1 MNKPKQLTFP
11 WNKNT
16 KVTFNNFYIDP
27 KNINLV
33 MDLKD
38 VTINDDFF
46 IYGVS
51 NSGKTY
57 LQQSLCNFFQ
67 QLDKSSIYIPLNE
80 AIKYGVNI
88 LDSIENIDLIC
99 IDNLELIEKNLEW
112 QIAIFNLINNTV
124 LSNSKLFFTVSK
136 DNGSLNF
143 SMPDLD
149 SRIKK
154 MQSYELFEVQE
165 NNISAALQH
174 IAKSR
179 LINLGEAETRYL
191 LKYSTRSISYL
202 TKILDKLDNTSMELK
217 RKITIPLIKEF
228 I

>member
-1 MNKPKQLTFP
+1 
-11 WNKNT
+11 
-16 KVTFNNFYIDP
+16 
-27 KNINLV
+27 
-33 MDLKD
+33 
-38 VTINDDFF
+38 
-46 IYGVS
+46 
-51 NSGKTY
+51 
-57 LQQSLCNFFQ
+57 
-67 QLDKSSIYIPLNE
+67 
-80 AIKYGVNI
+80 
-88 LDSIENIDLIC
+88 
-99 IDNLELIEKNLEW
+99 
-112 QIAIFNLINNTV
+112 
-124 LSNSKLFFTVSK
+124 
-136 DNGSLNF
+136 
-143 SMPDLD
+143 MPDLD

-179 LINLGEAETRYL
+179 SINLGEAETRYL

>member
-1 MNKPKQLTFP
+1 M
-11 WNKNT
+11 
-16 KVTFNNFYIDP
+16 
-27 KNINLV
+27 
-33 MDLKD
+33 
-38 VTINDDFF
+38 
-46 IYGVS
+46 
-51 NSGKTY
+51 
-57 LQQSLCNFFQ
+57 
-67 QLDKSSIYIPLNE
+67 NE
-80 AIKYGVNI
+80 ALNYGVNI

-179 LINLGEAETRYL
+179 SINLGEAETRYL

-202 TKILDKLDNTSMELK
+202 IKILDKLDNTSMELK